1 MWKQNKNT
9 YGMNFPLRT
18 RKKNN
23 FYTVLI
29 FKKKYIEPLK
39 IILYIE
45 TTRNDSLK
53 YYEDENSCHMM
64 MMKR

>member
-1 MWKQNKNT
+1 
-9 YGMNFPLRT
+9 MNFPLRT

-23 FYTVLI
+23 FYTVLM